1 MCGSLSLCAH
11 SIEEMTREKSWRA
24 SSSSPMVQPLDL
36 SMQGPDHYDG
46 PGDRALD

>member
-11 SIEEMTREKSWRA
+11 SIEEMTARRA
-24 SSSSPMVQPLDL
+24 GAPRPARRWCRPLDL
-36 SMQGPDHYDG
+36 SMQGPTNYDG